1 LCDSIALPDHSTSI
15 IKRMDDVKKRYGS
28 YPADKWNKNIELE
41 KYFEAMSGLDIDTIN
56 ITVEG

>member
-1 LCDSIALPDHSTSI
+1 
-15 IKRMDDVKKRYGS
+15 MDDVKKRYGS